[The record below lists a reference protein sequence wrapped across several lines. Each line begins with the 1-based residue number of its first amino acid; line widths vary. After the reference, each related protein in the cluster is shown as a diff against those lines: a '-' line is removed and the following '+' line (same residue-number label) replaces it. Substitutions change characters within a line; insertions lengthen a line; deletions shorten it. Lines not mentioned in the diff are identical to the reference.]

1 MWVVLNSKS
10 SSWNPV
16 ERLIFPAPIA
26 SYHLSSYPDELILIP
41 RADGEKVP
49 CLFLPFRHAR
59 FLVIYFHANAEDLG
73 LCYSFCKIMRDL
85 FQVHVLAVEYPG
97 YGICHGSTDEEGIM
111 ANAVAAMRFAT
122 EDLHWPC
129 DGIKLF
135 GRSLGT
141 GPTVALATQYDIAGV
156 ILVSPFTSIRDL
168 FRSQVGVFAEVVGD
182 RFRNRELAGQISSP
196 TLIVHGQQDS
206 LIPLDHGKQVYESL
220 TTRKMMVCPATMG
233 HNTSLLKSIGTFVL
247 PMTQFFSL
255 PDYTFEDIEIPDW
268 AFACPRPAAQRTPT
282 PPQRAATTALEPS
295 RARGAFEGA
304 VHASLRPVPKIQG
317 FSTLRPV
324 GAWQPVGAS
333 QGVLPSREQAQPSPE
348 RNGEDPDGVFA
359 AQRPKLSP
367 RPRSQGPAVERNLY
381 QNGFEVGPRP
391 SRGYMGSTP
400 KAQTARAASSGSRP
414 GRNEATRAHPEGWRA
429 PAVWVSPEVAQAPP
443 SSPEVVLRTELEDT
457 GQLLTASKLGD
468 RDQGPWEAAAGTQGV
483 AAVNI

>member
-1 MWVVLNSKS
+1 MWVILNSKS

-156 ILVSPFTSIRDL
+156 ILVSPFTSILCR
-168 FRSQVGVFAEVVGD
+168 VCW
-182 RFRNRELAGQISSP
+182 GQISKP
-196 TLIVHGQQDS
+196 
-206 LIPLDHGKQVYESL
+206 
-220 TTRKMMVCPATMG
+220 
-233 HNTSLLKSIGTFVL
+233 
-247 PMTQFFSL
+247 
-255 PDYTFEDIEIPDW
+255 
-268 AFACPRPAAQRTPT
+268 
-282 PPQRAATTALEPS
+282 
-295 RARGAFEGA
+295 
-304 VHASLRPVPKIQG
+304 
-317 FSTLRPV
+317 
-324 GAWQPVGAS
+324 
-333 QGVLPSREQAQPSPE
+333 
-348 RNGEDPDGVFA
+348 
-359 AQRPKLSP
+359 
-367 RPRSQGPAVERNLY
+367 
-381 QNGFEVGPRP
+381 
-391 SRGYMGSTP
+391 
-400 KAQTARAASSGSRP
+400 
-414 GRNEATRAHPEGWRA
+414 
-429 PAVWVSPEVAQAPP
+429 
-443 SSPEVVLRTELEDT
+443 
-457 GQLLTASKLGD
+457 
-468 RDQGPWEAAAGTQGV
+468 
-483 AAVNI
+483 